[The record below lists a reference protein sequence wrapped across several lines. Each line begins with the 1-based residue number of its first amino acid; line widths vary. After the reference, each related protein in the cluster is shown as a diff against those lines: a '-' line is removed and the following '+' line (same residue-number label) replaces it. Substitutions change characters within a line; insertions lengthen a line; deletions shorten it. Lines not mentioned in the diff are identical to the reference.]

1 MKILLVVLFSAICSF
16 AGAQT
21 ISVSGDI
28 LDDEGQPLS
37 SAAAVLLNP
46 ADSTLLYFAISGSNG
61 RFEMKNV
68 RKGTYL
74 MQVSLLGFNTR
85 YQLLD
90 LPLPTGSD
98 IGHIIMVPKVFSID
112 EVKISGERI
121 PMRIK
126 SDTIEYDARAYKVQ
140 PDAVAEDLVR
150 KLPGI
155 EVDRAGNIKALGEDV
170 KNVLVDGKEFF
181 GNDPKVA
188 TRNLPVDAIDKVQLF
203 DRPTDESRFTGID
216 DGERNPTINFVL
228 DEDKKNGIFGDV
240 TAGAGT
246 NARAEAGAKAYR
258 FTQKSQIAAIGM
270 YNNINQLGFSLRDY
284 INFSG
289 GLSSFSSGDG
299 HVVVGGE
306 NSFPVNFGQP
316 VYGTGSNGAAGF
328 NLSVS
333 NPDND
338 RFFISYLGNGSRRKL
353 SDFTT
358 SKNYTPSGSFITE
371 SENRETKTD
380 TAHRVV
386 AGLRMQAGERQ
397 NIIVNGGLSYNSS
410 SDPLTSVSDSRI
422 NDARVNN
429 LQRWSD
435 EVVSRLSGNTDG
447 SYLLKVNEGK
457 TILKLSGRASWSGSE
472 SNTRF
477 NNRTEF
483 FETPAVDINN
493 QFYDIGMETGN
504 YSASLSLTQKITR
517 RSFIDLSAGGSF
529 STENVQ
535 RKQGELGGELIPESA
550 LSPDFGKSEKSL
562 RPGIRWKFISNKT
575 NLTIGVLSSLG
586 EYNTVLNDDQGVKK
600 SYAFLT
606 PAASM
611 EYNYRSGRRFMLD
624 YSTMVSTPR
633 ALQLLP
639 VVNNLNPLSLIY
651 GNRDLKPE
659 YLHNA
664 RVSWWL
670 FDQFSFTTLLTSIN
684 MRYALNRVG
693 YSRTIDENLKQSID
707 LVNTRNDLS
716 TGGMIDFSTAI
727 KPLGLKVNLVV
738 DEEFTRG
745 FSYINSAENI
755 NTSLNQRVSFAIGNR
770 NKEKWDVETGT
781 AITFINTRYSLQK
794 SLNDNYRD
802 ISWFTEARY
811 TPGKKFNMMTS
822 ADITRYS
829 AGSFSEARLVPLINA
844 EANFYFLKNQRG
856 VLTLAAV
863 DVLNRNTGIIRM
875 SELNILTERRSSVLG
890 RYLMLSFKYR
900 LNKMGD
906 NTGGL
911 DIQVKRR

>member
-1 MKILLVVLFSAICSF
+1 MRTILLLTFLSICSL
-16 AGAQT
+16 AEGQT
-21 ISVSGDI
+21 FTVTGDI
-28 LDDEGQPLS
+28 LDEKAQPLS
-37 SAAAVLLNP
+37 AAAAVLLNP
-46 ADSTLLYFAISGSNG
+46 ADSTLVYFSISGNSG

-68 RKGTYL
+68 RKGSYL
-74 MQVSLLGFNTR
+74 LQISLLGFNTIYR
-85 YQLLD
+85 MIE
-90 LPLPTGSD
+90 LPLSSGGD
-98 IGHIIMVPKVFSID
+98 LGQLFMVPRLYNID

-126 SDTIEYDARAYKVQ
+126 SDTIEYDAKAYKVQ
-140 PDAVAEDLVR
+140 PDAVAEDLIR

-188 TRNLPVDAIDKVQLF
+188 TRNLPVDAIGKVQLF

-216 DGERNPTINFVL
+216 DGERNPTLNFVL
-228 DEDKKNGIFGDV
+228 NEDKKNGIFGDV

-246 NARAEAGAKAYR
+246 NERAEAGAKAYR

-270 YNNINQLGFSLRDY
+270 YNNINQPGFSLRDY

-299 HVVVGGE
+299 HVAVGGE

-338 RFFISYLGNGSRRKL
+338 RFFISYLGNGSRREF

-358 SKNYTPSGSFITE
+358 SRTYTPSGSFITE

-380 TAHRVV
+380 TAHKIN
-386 AGLRMQAGERQ
+386 AGLRMELGEKQ

-410 SDPLTSVSDSRI
+410 SDPYSIFSDSRL
-422 NDARVNN
+422 NDAQINN
-429 LQRWSD
+429 LQRWSK
-435 EVVSRLSGNTDG
+435 ETVSRLSGNGDG

-457 TILKLSGRASWSGSE
+457 TILKFSAKATWGGSK
-472 SNTRF
+472 SDTRF
-477 NNRTEF
+477 SNRTEY
-483 FETPAVDINN
+483 FEDPSVAINN
-493 QFYDIGMETGN
+493 QFYNIGLETGA
-504 YSASLSLTQKITR
+504 YSASLALTQKITKK
-517 RSFIDLSAGGSF
+517 SFVDFSLGGSI
-529 STENVQ
+529 SEENVE
-535 RKQGELGGELIPESA
+535 RSQGELEGDRVPDQA
-550 LSPDFGKSEKSL
+550 LSPDFSKSERSL
-562 RPGIRWKFISNKT
+562 RPGITWKLVTNKT
-575 NLTIGVLSSLG
+575 NLTLGMLSSVG
-586 EYNTVLNDDQGVKK
+586 DYRTTLNDDQGTEK
-600 SYAFLT
+600 SYAYFT
-606 PAASM
+606 PSASM
-611 EYNYRSGRRFMLD
+611 EYNYRTGRRLMFN
-624 YSTMVSTPR
+624 YSTLVYTPR
-633 ALQLLP
+633 AMQLLP

-659 YLHNA
+659 YLHSA
-664 RVSWWL
+664 RLSWWL
-670 FDQFSFTTLLTSIN
+670 FDQFSFTTLLTSLN
-684 MRYALNRVG
+684 MRYSMNKVG
-693 YSRTIDENLKQSID
+693 YSRNIEENLRQVIN

-727 KPLGLKVNLVV
+727 KPLGLKINLVV
-738 DEEFTRG
+738 DESFTKG
-745 FSYINSAENI
+745 YSYINDVENA
-755 NTSLNQRVSFAIGNR
+755 NKTLNQRVSFAISNR
-770 NKEKWDVETGT
+770 KKEKWDVETGT
-781 AITFINTRYSLQK
+781 AVTFINTRYSLQK
-794 SLNDNYRD
+794 ALNDKYRD

-811 TPGKKFNMMTS
+811 TPGKKLNFMTS

-844 EANFYFLKNQRG
+844 ETSYYFLKNQRG

-863 DVLNRNTGIIRM
+863 DILNRNTGIVRL
-875 SELNILTERRSSVLG
+875 SELNVLTERRSSILG
-890 RYLMLSFKYR
+890 RYFMLSFKYR

-906 NTGGL
+906 NNGGI

>member
-1 MKILLVVLFSAICSF
+1 
-16 AGAQT
+16 
-21 ISVSGDI
+21 
-28 LDDEGQPLS
+28 
-37 SAAAVLLNP
+37 
-46 ADSTLLYFAISGSNG
+46 
-61 RFEMKNV
+61 MKNV
-68 RKGTYL
+68 RKGSYL
-74 MQVSLLGFNTR
+74 LQVSLLGFNILYR
-85 YQLLD
+85 MIE
-90 LPLPTGSD
+90 LPLSSGGD
-98 IGHIIMVPKVFSID
+98 LGQLIMVPRIYNID

-126 SDTIEYDARAYKVQ
+126 SDTIEYDAKAYKVQ

-188 TRNLPVDAIDKVQLF
+188 TRNLPVDAIEKVQLF

-216 DGERNPTINFVL
+216 DGERNPTLNFVL
-228 DEDKKNGIFGDV
+228 DEDKRNGIFGDV

-246 NARAEAGAKAYR
+246 NGRAEAGAKAYR
-258 FTQKSQIAAIGM
+258 FTQKSQIAALGM
-270 YNNINQLGFSLRDY
+270 YNNINQPGFSLRDY

-299 HVVVGGE
+299 HVTIGGE

-338 RFFISYLGNGSRRKL
+338 RFFISYLGNGSKRKF

-358 SKNYTPSGSFITE
+358 SRTYTPSGSFITE
-371 SENRETKTD
+371 SVNKETKTD
-380 TAHRVV
+380 TAHKINT
-386 AGLRMQAGERQ
+386 GLRIQLGEKQ

-410 SDPLTSVSDSRI
+410 FDPLSTSSDSWLNETKI
-422 NDARVNN
+422 NN
-429 LQRWSD
+429 LQRMSK
-435 EVVSRLSGNTDG
+435 ETVSRLSGNGDG

-457 TILKLSGRASWSGSE
+457 TILKFSARASWGGSK
-472 SNTRF
+472 SDTRF
-477 NNRTEF
+477 SNMTEY
-483 FETPAVDINN
+483 FETPSVVESN
-493 QFYDIGMETGN
+493 QFYEIGSETGA
-504 YSASLSLTQKITR
+504 YSASLALTQKITR
-517 RSFIDLSAGGSF
+517 RSYIDVS
-529 STENVQ
+529 
-535 RKQGELGGELIPESA
+535 LGGNLSNEGIERRQGDLEGERVPVTA
-550 LSPDFGKSEKSL
+550 LSPDFNKSERSL
-562 RPGIRWKFISNKT
+562 RPGITWKLVTNKSNITLGMLSTMGDFKT
-575 NLTIGVLSSLG
+575 T
-586 EYNTVLNDDQGVKK
+586 LNDDQGTVK
-600 SYAFLT
+600 SYAYLT
-606 PAASM
+606 PSASM
-611 EYNYRSGRRFMLD
+611 EYNYRTGRRLMLD
-624 YSTMVSTPR
+624 YSTLVSTPR
-633 ALQLLP
+633 AFQLLP
-639 VVNNLNPLSLIY
+639 VVNNLNPLSNIY

-659 YLHNA
+659 YLHSA
-664 RVSWWL
+664 RFSWWL
-670 FDQFSFTTLLTSIN
+670 FDQFSFTTLLASVN
-684 MRYALNRVG
+684 MRYSLNKVG
-693 YSRTIDENLKQSID
+693 FSRNIDENLRQVIN
-707 LVNTRNDLS
+707 LVNARDDLS

-727 KPLGLKVNLVV
+727 KPLGLKINLVV
-738 DEEFTRG
+738 DEAFTKG
-745 FSYINSAENI
+745 YSYINDVENV
-755 NTSLNQRVSFAIGNR
+755 NKTLNQRVSFAISNR
-770 NKEKWDVETGT
+770 KKEKWDVETGT

-811 TPGKKFNMMTS
+811 TPGKKLNFMTS

-829 AGSFSEARLVPLINA
+829 AGSFSQARIVPLLNA
-844 EANFYFLKNQRG
+844 EASYYFLKNQRG

-863 DVLNRNTGIIRM
+863 DILNRNTGIMRM
-875 SELNILTERRSSVLG
+875 SELNVLTERRSSILG

-906 NTGGL
+906 KEGGI